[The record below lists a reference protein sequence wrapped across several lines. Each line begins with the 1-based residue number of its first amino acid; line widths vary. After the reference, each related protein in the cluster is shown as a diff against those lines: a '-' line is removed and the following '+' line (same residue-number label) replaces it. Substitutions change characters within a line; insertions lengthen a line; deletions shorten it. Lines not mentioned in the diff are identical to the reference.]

1 MAAQRV
7 PSRARLPE
15 PSMTSMIDEYFELR
29 TLGNNHLAACSRIGV
44 APKRMAD
51 RIYAARSRGEDVPAV
66 PEGKT
71 LYDDW
76 TE

>member
-1 MAAQRV
+1 MAAKRV
-7 PSRARLPE
+7 PSRARLPD
-15 PSMTSMIDEYFELR
+15 PSRMSVIYEYFELR
-29 TLGNNHLAACSRIGV
+29 GMGNNHLASCARLEITPRG
-44 APKRMAD
+44 MAD
-51 RIYAARSRGEDVPAV
+51 RIYLARTRGEDVPAV